1 MCDSEGRWTGCP
13 ATQNTTRDCGLVPDS
28 QRTSSH
34 RAGGAHAPGRSSL
47 GSIEVPIPR
56 REIALVVPV
65 L

>member
-1 MCDSEGRWTGCP
+1 M
-13 ATQNTTRDCGLVPDS
+13 PDS
-28 QRTSSH
+28 QGTSSH
-34 RAGGAHAPGRSSL
+34 RAGGAHVPGRSLL